1 MPCVARAAVG
11 GTVEAY
17 AILRSLMVVTR
28 FPVLAPSLRIAP
40 RLRAVMVSARK
51 YVVQAKGHHV
61 SHHRI
66 VTQHQHPCHGIH
78 KCRVRGERLAEP
90 LTGYGLLG
98 NRRFRRHS
106 SKGIPVS
113 LRHFRAAPVTAV
125 ADVGEESGC
134 GITAMSII
142 LSGYGINNTPEDLRN
157 TYYPVLNGENMSKEL
172 KSYGI
177 DNTDFYF
184 DDVHLSKESMSQHL
198 KTNRPILICV
208 WNKSYEN
215 RWTTSSHYM
224 VLLAGD
230 DDMVYISNP
239 NGGKNDA
246 KSSGWYKYKEI
257 QPYIAKAMYIESD

>member
-1 MPCVARAAVG
+1 MKHKKKKLNKAKVLLVLCVGILLLFSIRFVYRNFNEIIDLTHIFFQDNN
-11 GTVEAY
+11 TVEYSIIKEDENENY
-17 AILRSLMVVTR
+17 AGKGQEKIDSKDGYFTT
-28 FPVLAPSLRIAP
+28 FTTINHKIYKEYKQNEGSWKDH
-40 RLRAVMVSARK
+40 K
-51 YVVQAKGHHV
+51 YW
-61 SHHRI
+61 
-66 VTQHQHPCHGIH
+66 
-78 KCRVRGERLAEP
+78 
-90 LTGYGLLG
+90 
-98 NRRFRRHS
+98 N
-106 SKGIPVS
+106 
-113 LRHFRAAPVTAV
+113 
-125 ADVGEESGC
+125 DNMEESGC

-157 TYYPVLNGENMSKEL
+157 TYYPVLNGENMSREL